1 MARILVGHTARRAGL
16 DLCDLLLVPLLPSFL
31 SGQPIRPVH
40 PLLFH
45 FGHIAIPTYGACTAL
60 ALLLA
65 LAVSVWTARRAG
77 LDADK
82 VWNLEL
88 IAILTALFAARLL
101 MIAGHPHLFRDH
113 PFWLLG
119 LMTMP
124 NLWITLGGV
133 LVGVLGA
140 LLYAFAEGLPVLRVA
155 DALAPAVA
163 LAFAVQRVGAFCGG
177 SAWGTPTQLPWGV
190 VYRSPV
196 AYLWYRVPLGVRLH
210 PVQLYDAAASVGI
223 FVVLLWMGRAGGS
236 GRGRTE
242 QAGEIAGAWLF
253 LYGVIRFFLEFFRG
267 DPARQPLLDGS
278 VTVAQVLAVGAVVV
292 GGGLWLRRDSAAE
305 PAAEQFS

>member
-1 MARILVGHTARRAGL
+1 
-16 DLCDLLLVPLLPSFL
+16 
-31 SGQPIRPVH
+31 VH

-65 LAVSVWTARRAG
+65 LAVSVWTAKRAG
-77 LDADK
+77 LNTDK

-119 LMTMP
+119 LVTMP
-124 NLWITLGGV
+124 SLWFVLGGV
-133 LVGVLGA
+133 FVGVLGA
-140 LLYAFAEGLPVLRVA
+140 MLYALAEGLPVLQVA

-196 AYLWYRVPLGVRLH
+196 AYLWYRVPLGVTMH
-210 PVQLYDAAASVGI
+210 PVQLYDAAASLGI
-223 FVVLLWMGRAGGS
+223 FVLLLWMGRW
-236 GRGRTE
+236 GRLGRD
-242 QAGEIAGAWLF
+242 GEIAGAWLF
-253 LYGVIRFFLEFFRG
+253 LYGVIRFFLEFLRG
-267 DPARQPLLDGS
+267 DPARTPLLGGA
-278 VTVAQVLAVGAVVV
+278 VTVAQVLCIVAVVAGAV
-292 GGGLWLRRDSAAE
+292 LWLRRASETA
-305 PAAEQFS
+305 PLS